1 MLTEYPRPAA
11 AGDPKPVWIDLCN
24 PDSPEFARA
33 EAATGFRLP
42 SREALSEIESS
53 SRLRERDGI
62 LSISIPMFTHREGG
76 PLHVSPIGFILSRDC
91 LVTLRYDGLAAF
103 DAVAKD
109 LNAALPPPPSL
120 TIFVS
125 LCDEI
130 VDRLADSLEQAAADL
145 RKLSANTFHDRD
157 SRGREAIRSNRQI
170 RAKLRHV
177 GRLADAIAE
186 TRDVLLG
193 VGRAVG
199 FVAERTREWDNPGI
213 GSRLGSIQ
221 RDVASLAEYEVH
233 LSDKVQFLLDAMVG
247 LIGISQ
253 NEVFKILT
261 IVSIIGIPPTLIAG
275 IYGMNFK
282 YMPELNWSYGYPY
295 GLVVIALSGL
305 LPLAW
310 FKWRGW
316 F

>member
-1 MLTEYPRPAA
+1 MLTEYPRHVAA
-11 AGDPKPVWIDLCN
+11 SGNKPVWIDLCD
-24 PDSPEFARA
+24 PDPSEFARA
-33 EAATGFRLP
+33 EAASGMPLP
-42 SREALSEIESS
+42 SRESLSEIESS
-53 SRLRERDGI
+53 SRLRERGGI
-62 LSISIPMFTHREGG
+62 LSVSIPMFARRDGG
-76 PLHVSPIGFILSRDC
+76 PPHPSPVGFVLSRDC
-91 LVTLRYDGLAAF
+91 LVTLRYDQLSAF

-109 LNAALPPPPSL
+109 FASSPSSAPL
-120 TIFVS
+120 AIFIS
-125 LCDEI
+125 LCDEL

-145 RKLSANTFHDRD
+145 RKLSGNTFHDRD
-157 SRGREAIRSNRQI
+157 NHGREAIRSSRQT

-177 GRLADAIAE
+177 GRLADGIAE

-199 FVAERTREWDNPGI
+199 FVCERTREWHEAGLE
-213 GSRLGSIQ
+213 SRLLTIQ
-221 RDVASLAEYEVH
+221 HDVASLAEYEVH

-247 LIGISQ
+247 LIGIAQ
-253 NEVFKILT
+253 NDVFKILT

-282 YMPELNWSYGYPY
+282 NMPELNWTYGYPY
-295 GLVVIALSGL
+295 GLIVIALSGL

>member
-1 MLTEYPRPAA
+1 MS
-11 AGDPKPVWIDLCN
+11 GM
-24 PDSPEFARA
+24 
-33 EAATGFRLP
+33 RLP
-42 SREALSEIESS
+42 SRESLSEIESS
-53 SRLRERDGI
+53 SRLQARGGV
-62 LSISIPMFTHREGG
+62 LLVSVPMFTHREGG
-76 PLHVSPIGFILSRDC
+76 PPHPSPVGFILSRDC
-91 LVTLRYDGLAAF
+91 LVTLRYDRLSAF
-103 DAVAKD
+103 EAVAKIFESSV
-109 LNAALPPPPSL
+109 PPTPL
-120 TIFVS
+120 AIFAG

-130 VDRLADSLEQAAADL
+130 VDRLADNLEHAAADL

-157 SRGREAIRSNRQI
+157 NHGRQSIRSNRQI

-177 GRLADAIAE
+177 GRLADGIAE

-193 VGRAVG
+193 IGRAVG
-199 FVAERTREWDNPGI
+199 FVSERTRGWDEHGLEFQLA
-213 GSRLGSIQ
+213 SVQ
-221 RDVASLAEYEVH
+221 RDVTSLAEYEAH

-247 LIGISQ
+247 LIGIAQ
-253 NEVFKILT
+253 NDVFKILT

-282 YMPELNWSYGYPY
+282 YIPEYDWAYGYPY
-295 GLVVIALSGL
+295 GLIVIALSGL

>member
-1 MLTEYPRPAA
+1 MLSEYPHPAD
-11 AGDPKPVWIDLCN
+11 AGSAKPVWIDLCD
-24 PDSPEFARA
+24 PDAAEFAKA
-33 EAATGFRLP
+33 EAATGLHLP

-53 SRLRERDGI
+53 SRLRERNGV
-62 LSISIPMFTHREGG
+62 LSVSIPMFTHREGG
-76 PLHVSPIGFILSRDC
+76 PLHVSPIGFVLAPDC
-91 LVTLRYDGLAAF
+91 LVTLRYDRLGAF
-103 DAVAKD
+103 DAVAQD
-109 LNAALPPPPSL
+109 FATPPAPAALA
-120 TIFVS
+120 IFVS

-130 VDRLADSLEQAAADL
+130 VDRLADSLEQAATDL
-145 RKLSANTFHDRD
+145 RKLSANTFHDRE
-157 SRGREAIRSNRQI
+157 SKAREAIRSNRQI

-199 FVAERTREWDNPGI
+199 FVAERTQEWGNPGLC
-213 GSRLGSIQ
+213 SRLASIR
-221 RDVASLAEYEVH
+221 RDVTSLAEYEVH
-233 LSDKVQFLLDAMVG
+233 LSDKIQFLLDAMVG
-247 LIGISQ
+247 LIGITQ

-282 YMPELNWSYGYPY
+282 NMPELNWAYGYPY
-295 GLVVIALSGL
+295 GLIVIALSGL

>member
-1 MLTEYPRPAA
+1 MLTEYACPVPE
-11 AGDPKPVWIDLCN
+11 GKKTVWIDLFN
-24 PDSPEFARA
+24 PDPAEFAQA
-33 EAATGFRLP
+33 EAHSGLSLP
-42 SREALSEIESS
+42 SRESLSEIESS
-53 SRLRERDGI
+53 SRLRERDGV
-62 LSISIPMFTHREGG
+62 LSVSIPMFTHYEGG
-76 PLHVSPIGFILSRDC
+76 PPHPSPIGFILSHDC
-91 LVTLRYDGLAAF
+91 LVTIRYDELPAF
-103 DAVAKD
+103 AAVAKGFASSP
-109 LNAALPPPPSL
+109 LPVAALAVL
-120 TIFVS
+120 VN
-125 LCDEI
+125 LCEEI

-157 SRGREAIRSNRQI
+157 GKGREATRSNLQI
-170 RAKLRHV
+170 RARLRHV
-177 GRLADAIAE
+177 GRLADGIAE

-199 FVAERTREWDNPGI
+199 FVCERTREWDDSSLE
-213 GSRLGSIQ
+213 SRLLTIQ

-247 LIGISQ
+247 LIGIAQ

-282 YMPELNWSYGYPY
+282 NMPELNWSFGYPY
-295 GLVVIALSGL
+295 GLIVIALSGL

>member
-1 MLTEYPRPAA
+1 MLTEYPRHVA
-11 AGDPKPVWIDLCN
+11 AGGNKPVWIDLCD
-24 PDSPEFARA
+24 PDPPEFAQA
-33 EAATGFRLP
+33 EAQTGMGLP
-42 SREALSEIESS
+42 SRESLSEIESS

-62 LSISIPMFTHREGG
+62 LSVSIPMFTHREGG
-76 PLHVSPIGFILSRDC
+76 PPHTSPVGFILSRDC
-91 LVTLRYDGLAAF
+91 LVTLRYDRLSAF
-103 DAVAKD
+103 DAVAERFAS
-109 LNAALPPPPSL
+109 LQPPPGPL

-157 SRGREAIRSNRQI
+157 NHGREAIRSNRQI

-177 GRLADAIAE
+177 GRLADGIAE

-199 FVAERTREWDNPGI
+199 FVCERTREWDETKLE
-213 GSRLGSIQ
+213 SRLMTIQ

-247 LIGISQ
+247 LIGIAQ
-253 NEVFKILT
+253 NDVFKILT

-282 YMPELNWSYGYPY
+282 YMPEYSWSFGYSYG
-295 GLVVIALSGL
+295 LIVIALSGL